1 MTFSVLA
8 FCRCERLFRPPA
20 RQCPLFTSPTYAGSD
35 LYGVLEPAR
44 TVSGNFYD
52 VIRLDG
58 DRVGLVVADVSGKR
72 LPAAMLMMSARTLA
86 HGLAIA
92 ANDPREALAEVNEVL
107 CEDNPLMT
115 FVTTWFGIFDPA
127 DGTSATVNPTM
138 TATSLSTLGN

>member
-1 MTFSVLA
+1 M
-8 FCRCERLFRPPA
+8 
-20 RQCPLFTSPTYAGSD
+20 
-35 LYGVLEPAR
+35 
-44 TVSGNFYD
+44 SGDFYD

-72 LPAAMLMMSARTLA
+72 VPAAMLMMSARTLV

-92 ANDPREALAEVNEVL
+92 TNDPREALAEVNEVL

-115 FVTTWFGIFDPA
+115 FVTMWFGIFDPA

-138 TATSLSTLGN
+138 TTTSLSTLRN